1 MEKDMANTDYSQFEL
16 QTKKLMKEAIDLV
29 LKNQRNEAAEKL
41 DAALVELR
49 LMRTAIKHA

>member
-16 QTKKLMKEAIDLV
+16 QAKKLMKEATDLV
-29 LKNQRNEAAEKL
+29 LKNQRNEAVEKL

-49 LMRTAIKHA
+49 LMRTALKHA

>member
-1 MEKDMANTDYSQFEL
+1 MGKDMANTDYSQFEL

-29 LKNQRNEAAEKL
+29 LKNQRNEAVEKL

-49 LMRTAIKHA
+49 LMRTALKHA

>member
-16 QTKKLMKEAIDLV
+16 QAKKLMKEAIDLV
-29 LKNQRNEAAEKL
+29 LKNQRNEAVEKL

-49 LMRTAIKHA
+49 LMRTALKHA

>member
-16 QTKKLMKEAIDLV
+16 QTKKLMKEATDLV
-29 LKNQRNEAAEKL
+29 LKNQRNEAVEKL

-49 LMRTAIKHA
+49 LMRTALKHA